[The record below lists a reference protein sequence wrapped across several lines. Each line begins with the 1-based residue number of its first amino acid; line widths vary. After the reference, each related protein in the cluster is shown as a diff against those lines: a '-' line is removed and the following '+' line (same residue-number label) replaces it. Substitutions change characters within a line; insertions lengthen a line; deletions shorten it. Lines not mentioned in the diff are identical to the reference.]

1 MPLEVLSQNSAS
13 PTLRQT
19 HEGNGALA
27 VALFEQFEL
36 LNVWG
41 KSPDSLET
49 IARAFAEH
57 LADYPLDKIMAA
69 FKVHAGRNS
78 TFPTPADIL
87 GLIRRK
93 GKQPYDKA
101 VYVNIAKKDYYDR
114 TDEEHAY
121 MRGYEADQMDGDI
134 SYNPQKEIGY
144 VNQIASLRN
153 QLAESQRENTKL
165 AELLREARQAK
176 GFEVPKKPIEKK
188 VQDTADFMRKSGA
201 KEEDIQEFLRS
212 MGH

>member
-1 MPLEVLSQNSAS
+1 MLSQNSAS
-13 PTLRQT
+13 LTLRQT
-19 HEGNGALA
+19 HEGNGKLA
-27 VALFEQFEL
+27 AMLFEQFEL

-41 KSPDSLET
+41 KSPDSLKT

-69 FKVHAGRNS
+69 FKVHSSRNS

-121 MRGYEADQMDGDI
+121 MQGYEADLMDGDI

-144 VNQIASLRN
+144 VNQIASLKS
-153 QLAESQRENTKL
+153 QLAEAHKENAKL
-165 AELLREARQAK
+165 DELLREARAVK
-176 GFEVPKKPIEKK
+176 GFEVPKKSVDKK
-188 VQDTADFMRKSGA
+188 IQDTVDFMRKSGA
-201 KEEDIQEFLRS
+201 PEDDIQEFLRS
-212 MGH
+212 VGQ